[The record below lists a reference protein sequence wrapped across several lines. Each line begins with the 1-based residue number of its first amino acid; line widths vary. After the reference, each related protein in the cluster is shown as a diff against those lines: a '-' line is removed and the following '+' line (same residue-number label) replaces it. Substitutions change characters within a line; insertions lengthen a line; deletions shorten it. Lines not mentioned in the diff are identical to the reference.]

1 MGFLYLGLAAGFIG
15 GWIICGLF
23 VSHKALRLQ
32 VMVEQLRAV
41 IDAYQTGSGPF
52 PEPKIQNRFKG
63 WDGNG

>member
-32 VMVEQLRAV
+32 ALVEQLRAV
-41 IDAYQTGSGPF
+41 IDAYQTGHTP
-52 PEPKIQNRFKG
+52 PESPAKEN
-63 WDGNG
+63 